1 MGTEENSK
9 KSRDHVGSIRSIF
22 MHADRVDWLL
32 MVLGFIGSIGDGFS
46 TPLVLFVTSKLMNNL
61 GGTSSSAE
69 AFTHS
74 INKVLFFHFS
84 FSWFFFSLFVIQT
97 YPRLMTFNY
106 ETCGYILTERAGA
119 LLPGLWTMGCF
130 FPR

>member
-1 MGTEENSK
+1 
-9 KSRDHVGSIRSIF
+9 

-61 GGTSSSAE
+61 GGASSSAE

-84 FSWFFFSLFVIQT
+84 FS
-97 YPRLMTFNY
+97 
-106 ETCGYILTERAGA
+106 
-119 LLPGLWTMGCF
+119 
-130 FPR
+130 

>member
-9 KSRDHVGSIRSIF
+9 KSRDHVGYSIRSIF

-61 GGTSSSAE
+61 GGTSSSPE
-69 AFTHS
+69 AFTHA

-84 FSWFFFSLFVIQT
+84 FSWLFFS
-97 YPRLMTFNY
+97 
-106 ETCGYILTERAGA
+106 
-119 LLPGLWTMGCF
+119 
-130 FPR
+130 